1 MILISRPIEREKII
15 LSNKEILERFY
26 SNKKIVEKNP
36 MILKDLSTT
45 FEVLGKD
52 DMIRYEKLL
61 EVIDFDRVVAC
72 ARFVTMN
79 GMLMTVDETD
89 ESDIPK
95 DIYFSR
101 WKNETFWK
109 DLERS
114 SAVSKNRRVIRYK
127 IKDLLTRQLRSVLTR
142 CDVRLDHRRSS
153 KLYYIEDNRIKIL
166 ENFSEESFVSFCMHI
181 FARYLRL
188 SESDVIKTALR
199 YRVRSILD

>member
-15 LSNKEILERFY
+15 LSNKESLERFY

-52 DMIRYEKLL
+52 DMLRYEKLL
-61 EVIDFDRVVAC
+61 EVIDFDRVVTC

-79 GMLMTVDETD
+79 GILVTVDETD

-127 IKDLLTRQLRSVLTR
+127 IKDILTRQLRSVLTR
-142 CDVRLDHRRSS
+142 SDVRLDHRKSS
-153 KLYYIEDNRIKIL
+153 KLYYIEDNQIKIL

>member
-1 MILISRPIEREKII
+1 MILISRHIEREKII

-36 MILKDLSTT
+36 IILEELSTT

-52 DMIRYEKLL
+52 DMLRYEKLL
-61 EVIDFDRVVAC
+61 EVVEFDRVVAC

-79 GMLMTVDETD
+79 GRLVSSNEID
-89 ESDIPK
+89 ESNIPK
-95 DIYFSR
+95 DVYFSR

-109 DLERS
+109 SLERS
-114 SAVSKNRRVIRYK
+114 SAISKTNRVIRYK
-127 IKDLLTRQLRSVLTR
+127 IKDLLTRQLRSVLTHSN
-142 CDVRLDHRRSS
+142 VRLDHRRSS
-153 KLYYIEDNRIKIL
+153 KLYYSEDDPIKIL

>member
-1 MILISRPIEREKII
+1 MP
-15 LSNKEILERFY
+15 NKEILERFY
-26 SNKKIVEKNP
+26 SNKKITEKNP
-36 MILKDLSTT
+36 IILEELSTT

-61 EVIDFDRVVAC
+61 EVVEFDRVVAC

-79 GMLMTVDETD
+79 GRLISSNEID
-89 ESDIPK
+89 ESNIPK
-95 DIYFSR
+95 DVYFSR

-109 DLERS
+109 SLERS
-114 SAVSKNRRVIRYK
+114 SAISKTNRVIRYK
-127 IKDLLTRQLRSVLTR
+127 INDLLTRQLRSVLTR
-142 CDVRLDHRRSS
+142 SDVRLDHRRS

-166 ENFSEESFVSFCMHI
+166 EDFSEESFVSFCMHI

-199 YRVRSILD
+199 HRVRSILD

>member
-1 MILISRPIEREKII
+1 MP
-15 LSNKEILERFY
+15 NKEILERFY
-26 SNKKIVEKNP
+26 SNKKITEKNP
-36 MILKDLSTT
+36 IILEELSTT

-61 EVIDFDRVVAC
+61 EVVEFDRVVVC

-79 GMLMTVDETD
+79 GRLISSNEID
-89 ESDIPK
+89 ESNIPK
-95 DIYFSR
+95 DVYFSR

-109 DLERS
+109 SLERS
-114 SAVSKNRRVIRYK
+114 SAISKTNRVIRYK
-127 IKDLLTRQLRSVLTR
+127 INDLLTRQLRSVLTR
-142 CDVRLDHRRSS
+142 SDVRLDHRRS

-166 ENFSEESFVSFCMHI
+166 EDFSEESFVSFCMHI

-199 YRVRSILD
+199 HRVRSILD

>member
-1 MILISRPIEREKII
+1 MILISRHIEREKII
-15 LSNKEILERFY
+15 LSNKKILERFY

-36 MILKDLSTT
+36 IILEELSTT

-52 DMIRYEKLL
+52 DMLRYEKLL
-61 EVIDFDRVVAC
+61 EVVEFDRVVAC

-79 GMLMTVDETD
+79 GRLVSSNEID
-89 ESDIPK
+89 ESNIPK
-95 DIYFSR
+95 DVYFSR

-109 DLERS
+109 SLERS
-114 SAVSKNRRVIRYK
+114 SAISKTNRVIRYK
-127 IKDLLTRQLRSVLTR
+127 IKDLLTRQLRSVLTHSN
-142 CDVRLDHRRSS
+142 VRLDHRRSS
-153 KLYYIEDNRIKIL
+153 KLYYSEDDPIKIL

>member
-1 MILISRPIEREKII
+1 MISRTIEREKII

-26 SNKKIVEKNP
+26 SNEKIVEKNP
-36 MILKDLSTT
+36 IILEELSTT

-52 DMIRYEKLL
+52 DMLRYEKLL
-61 EVIDFDRVVAC
+61 EVVEFDRVVAC
-72 ARFVTMN
+72 ARFITMN
-79 GMLMTVDETD
+79 GRLVSSNEID
-89 ESDIPK
+89 ESNIPK
-95 DIYFSR
+95 DVYFSR

-109 DLERS
+109 SLERS
-114 SAVSKNRRVIRYK
+114 SAISKTNRVIRYK
-127 IKDLLTRQLRSVLTR
+127 IKDLLARQLRSVLTR
-142 CDVRLDHRRSS
+142 SDVRLDHRRSS
-153 KLYYIEDNRIKIL
+153 RLYYTEDNQIKIL